1 MKIITLVTLFIA
13 VGCILAT
20 GCVAAQP
27 KKDPTTASPA
37 PTNTF
42 TPFVKTTTIPG
53 SNAPI
58 NATNATTTPGATSK
72 LKGPLRISISG
83 YPVSLPVILDNQTA
97 GKVTRE
103 NPLDLMVEEG
113 THNVSVCVNEI
124 CENETVTIVFA
135 KKTFVDFGDRL
146 RKDVE
151 FPEPTAR
158 ILQYFKNGDGV
169 TISME
174 FINPSPKE
182 VTMSMEMSVGYSYID
197 SRSGTR
203 KGEST
208 RTSVIEIVN
217 ANSRYRSDRTLYFVD
232 GDAYIFD
239 APQLGEIK
247 IK

>member
-1 MKIITLVTLFIA
+1 MKISAIIILILV
-13 VGCILAT
+13 VGCVLAT
-20 GCVAAQP
+20 GCIAQT
-27 KKDPTTASPA
+27 KKDNTTTVNV
-37 PTNTF
+37 TNTF
-42 TPFVKTTTIPG
+42 TPFVNTTTNITNN
-53 SNAPI
+53 S
-58 NATNATTTPGATSK
+58 NATNSTNATNVTV
-72 LKGPLRISISG
+72 LKGPLRVSISG
-83 YPVSLPVILDNQTA
+83 YPAALAVILDNQTV
-97 GKVTRE
+97 GKVNRE
-103 NPLDLMVEEG
+103 KPMDLMVNEG
-113 THNVSVCVNEI
+113 NHSVKVCAGPI
-124 CENETVTIVFA
+124 CEVEYVNIVFA
-135 KKTFVDFGDRL
+135 KKSFVDFGDRL